1 MIYLVPFYL
10 ENDLRKSDGNMGLHG
25 LFLSI
30 YYRRNIVYIAAG
42 LCLVSWFF
50 PSIRLISAFVFVCS
64 LYYYFNHRLWK
75 FVYSQSI
82 S

>member
-1 MIYLVPFYL
+1 MEFEVIYL
-10 ENDLRKSDGNMGLHG
+10 ENELRKSDGNMGLHG

-30 YYRRNIVYIAAG
+30 YYRRNIVYIAMG
-42 LCLVSWFF
+42 VCLVSWFF
-50 PSIRLISAFVFVCS
+50 PPIRFSAAIGLVSS
-64 LYYYFNHRLWK
+64 LYYYFNHHLWK